1 MYRLVRGVLAILL
14 LSSCTPGSLNTLQ
27 QSLTLA
33 AQEQLK
39 KTLAGHFIAELGKG
53 AGTVISSLARP
64 GGYLDNP
71 LVRILLPPPLG
82 LAFDVARSMN
92 ADPQAS
98 LLVVLMN
105 QAAEH
110 AIPSAA
116 PILQATLTHVTPA
129 EARTLLDGGKT
140 AATDFLKAKAT
151 AALQE
156 ALTPL
161 VSANLAAS
169 GAQQLYGNLLDNYR
183 AEKAADPAQMDEPA
197 PDLVQY
203 VTGQAVAGAFKAL
216 GEKEALIRESLEN
229 VTGGVLEGMEKPP
242 VTDAPAQQAPES
254 E

>member
-116 PILQATLTHVTPA
+116 PILQAALTQVTPA

-242 VTDAPAQQAPES
+242 VTDTPAQQAPGS
-254 E
+254 K